1 MSQTHDLGAPEKG
14 VLLPLYT
21 DSKNALEQSDTPH
34 PLYTDEWLNGEP
46 WRYRAILAIN
56 LLLIIC
62 GQYAFLW

>member
-1 MSQTHDLGAPEKG
+1 MIHTQDHSAAEKG
-14 VLLPLYT
+14 EILPLYP
-21 DSKNALEQSDTPH
+21 DGKDAVETPH

-56 LLLIIC
+56 LLLIIG

>member
-1 MSQTHDLGAPEKG
+1 MSPTQDFSPAEKG
-14 VLLPLYT
+14 ELLPLYT
-21 DSKNALEQSDTPH
+21 DSKTTLETSETPH

-56 LLLIIC
+56 LLLIIG